1 MTFYIYSTL
10 TADTAYAVYA
20 GNKNQD
26 LPIIERTI
34 LIKGGNGVAT
44 KHLVTPRGFVTEVD
58 ETDMELLEKDYHFCE
73 HRRLGFI
80 TVEKKEI
87 SVEKAIKNMAPKD
100 KSAPKT
106 PADYKKGDAPGTLK
120 TTADTKSKS

>member
-1 MTFYIYSTL
+1 MTNYVYSTL
-10 TADTAYAVYA
+10 TADNAYAVYA
-20 GNKNQD
+20 RNPNQD
-26 LPIIERTI
+26 VPVIERSI

-44 KHLVTPRGFVTEVD
+44 KHLVTPRGVVTEVND
-58 ETDMELLEKDYHFCE
+58 EDMELLEKDYHFQQ
-73 HRRLGFI
+73 HKLNGFI

-87 SVEKAIKNMAPKD
+87 AVDKAIKNMAPKD